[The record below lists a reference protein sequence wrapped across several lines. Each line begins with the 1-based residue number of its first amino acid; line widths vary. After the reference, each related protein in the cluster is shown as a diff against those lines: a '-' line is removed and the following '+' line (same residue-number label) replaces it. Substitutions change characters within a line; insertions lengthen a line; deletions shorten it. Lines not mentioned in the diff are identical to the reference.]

1 MTNRERA
8 VQEAFIDQTLEGWA
22 PAKLNLTLRIVGRRD
37 DGYHLLQMRSVLL
50 GFGDSVTI
58 RFRAD
63 PNHRSIVGTADGVVA
78 ALPGDFCDVAR
89 NLASR
94 AAVRFLEALELPLG
108 FEIAIV
114 KRIPSGAGLGG
125 GSSDAATVLRLL
137 AEALCPW
144 GELSSAELGAIALG
158 LGADVPFF
166 LEGRSAFV
174 EGIGEVVSPCLDTG
188 LAGVECL
195 LVLPPAA
202 VPTPRAYELFRTAHP
217 VVGTRIGDRGAPD
230 RWERRDELIANDLE
244 AVVGR
249 AFPEVQEALDRL
261 RGFAGTVAGMTGSGS
276 ALFCLPRTGVGFPEG
291 VLQRIVATVGCPVI
305 HTSIV

>member
-1 MTNRERA
+1 MTDRELA
-8 VQEAFIDQTLEGWA
+8 VREAFIDQTLEGWS

-37 DGYHLLQMRSVLL
+37 DGYHLLQMRNVLL

-63 PNHRSIVGTADGVVA
+63 PNHRSIVGSADGVVG
-78 ALPGDFCDVAR
+78 ALPAYFCDVAR

-94 AAVRFLEALELPLG
+94 AAVRFLEALGLPLG

-125 GSSDAATVLRLL
+125 GSSNAATVLRLL
-137 AEALCPW
+137 AEALRPW

-174 EGIGEVVSPCLDTG
+174 EGIGEVVSPCSDSG
-188 LAGVECL
+188 LVGVECVV
-195 LVLPPAA
+195 VLPSAA

-217 VVGTRIGDRGAPD
+217 VVATRGGDGGARDHWGMRDQLIG
-230 RWERRDELIANDLE
+230 NDLE

-249 AFPEVQEALDRL
+249 AFPAVQEALERL
-261 RGFAGTVAGMTGSGS
+261 RGFPGTVVGMTGSGS
-276 ALFCLPRTGVGFPEG
+276 ALFCLPRTGTRFADG
-291 VLQRIVATVGCPVI
+291 VVPRIVATVGCPVI
-305 HTSIV
+305 HTAIV